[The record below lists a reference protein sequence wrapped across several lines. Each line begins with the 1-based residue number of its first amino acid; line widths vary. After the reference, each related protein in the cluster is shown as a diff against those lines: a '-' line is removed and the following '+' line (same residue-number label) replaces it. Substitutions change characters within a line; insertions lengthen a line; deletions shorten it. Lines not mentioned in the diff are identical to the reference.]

1 VQQVEGVVHEPAPA
15 VEGALDRGEVVR
27 AASDAEAEGES
38 APGELVETR
47 GRLGEPDRRIGRRQ
61 QDVGDQ
67 ADPGR
72 RPGGGRQ
79 ARQRVV
85 RRIHQAVDRGQGAEP
100 ALLRPAGP
108 LEHQPSGNAGNRVGE
123 SDTDLHVYLLRPR
136 SLTGRRYGGSG
147 VTSTRAGLVLPAS
160 VPAVDVAECRRLLGL
175 ARVARLATVDGEGRP
190 HLVPVTFALSGDTV
204 WSAVDRKPKRTAAL
218 KRVANVRA
226 TGRACLLADHYDEDW
241 SALWWVRADADAAVL
256 PPGSDEIPA
265 AVAAL
270 VAKYDQYAVDP
281 PPGPVIRLA
290 VRHWTGWRAR

>member
-1 VQQVEGVVHEPAPA
+1 M
-15 VEGALDRGEVVR
+15 
-27 AASDAEAEGES
+27 
-38 APGELVETR
+38 
-47 GRLGEPDRRIGRRQ
+47 
-61 QDVGDQ
+61 
-67 ADPGR
+67 
-72 RPGGGRQ
+72 
-79 ARQRVV
+79 
-85 RRIHQAVDRGQGAEP
+85 
-100 ALLRPAGP
+100 
-108 LEHQPSGNAGNRVGE
+108 
-123 SDTDLHVYLLRPR
+123 
-136 SLTGRRYGGSG
+136 
-147 VTSTRAGLVLPAS
+147 TSTRAGLVLPAS